1 MTVNTTAQGNISIS
15 SINTNNTSTT
25 SNSLSTLSTNAISA
39 GTGTSS
45 QMISSAP
52 YAMSEFSGYTHIT
65 NHSTTILPDFWSVGT
80 SGGYVQQF
88 WSGYETGG
96 TSSAGGVGDLLGNGS
111 FPDAGTINFG
121 GLTRNANDIEI
132 TYAYFWGFSYNS
144 LTNSQKFQITFR
156 DNSSDHGTSWS
167 NAGFTNIE
175 FYLGQTNTS
184 GSPDLTLARTAAAS
198 AYFADGGSSTT
209 MTYMWDVVKPY
220 TSYFGNSPN
229 PSTNGYSTI
238 NITGLGS

>member
-1 MTVNTTAQGNISIS
+1 MTVNTTAQGNISLNSIKNETNS
-15 SINTNNTSTT
+15 SNITWSNTSLR
-25 SNSLSTLSTNAISA
+25 SVSSLA
-39 GTGTSS
+39 GKS
-45 QMISSAP
+45 IP
-52 YAMSEFSGYTHIT
+52 DAMSEFSGYTHIT
-65 NHSTTILPDFWSVGT
+65 NHSTTILPDFWSVST

-88 WSGYETGG
+88 WSGYSSGG
-96 TSSAGGVGDLLGNGS
+96 SSSYGGVGDLLGNGS

-132 TYAYFWGFSYNS
+132 EYAYFWGFSYDS
-144 LTNSQKFQITFR
+144 YSHASKFQITFR

-184 GSPDLTLARTAAAS
+184 GSPDLTLARTAAS
-198 AYFADGGSSTT
+198 GAYFSDGGSFTT
-209 MTYMWDVVKPY
+209 MTYMWSTAKPFS
-220 TSYFGNSPN
+220 SYFGNSPN

-238 NITGLGS
+238 NITGLAS